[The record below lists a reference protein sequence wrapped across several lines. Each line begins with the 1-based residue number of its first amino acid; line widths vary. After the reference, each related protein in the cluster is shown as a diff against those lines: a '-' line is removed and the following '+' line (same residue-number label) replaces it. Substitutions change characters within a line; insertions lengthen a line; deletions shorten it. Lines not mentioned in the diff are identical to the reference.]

1 MTETMSKNHGSLYP
15 FSLPV
20 FFITLLVRWQISVS
34 GFVGFPDKIDVY
46 GKSKLQTFKYEQFV
60 PSPLLFLVTGF
71 LPSEKNR
78 RLIQR
83 FKRIYVFD

>member
-46 GKSKLQTFKYEQFV
+46 RQSKLQTFKHEQFMH
-60 PSPLLFLVTGF
+60 SPFLFLVTGF
-71 LPSEKNR
+71 LPSKKKQKIDTA
-78 RLIQR
+78 L
-83 FKRIYVFD
+83 

>member
-1 MTETMSKNHGSLYP
+1 MHIELCN
-15 FSLPV
+15 
-20 FFITLLVRWQISVS
+20 TL
-34 GFVGFPDKIDVY
+34 
-46 GKSKLQTFKYEQFV
+46 SKLQTFKYEQFV